1 MNWIHN
7 LPRDSKNGLI
17 LVNSAASN
25 ALPFLGQKSSFHE
38 IVLEGNKINI
48 NPILF

>member
-7 LPRDSKNGLI
+7 LTRESKNGLI
-17 LVNSAASN
+17 LVNSAASS
-25 ALPFLGQKSSFHE
+25 ALPFSGQESAFHE
-38 IVLEGNKINI
+38 IVLEGEKINI